1 MNHSARPFNR
11 LLISITTPA
20 LLIAL
25 AVEPVTAQRSRTRSM
40 AGERAAAKAADLEAY
55 QREMRLRNLDGQN
68 KQATEKQ
75 QRLALVQI
83 KEDFERMQVV
93 NNEMMRV
100 VVKSSTLDH
109 KLVSQSL
116 EEINKRARRLKENL
130 KMQDYE
136 VTGAGEE
143 KAATV
148 ADVKASLVTLDD
160 FIMSFVKSPLFQNPQ
175 VIDTNQR
182 AKAGSDLAK
191 IIGMSRDAK
200 KMLVR
205 IEPAH

>member
-11 LLISITTPA
+11 LLISIITPA
-20 LLIAL
+20 LLIVL
-25 AVEPVTAQRSRTRSM
+25 AAGPAAAQRSRSRSM
-40 AGERAAAKAADLEAY
+40 AAERAAAKAADFEAY
-55 QREMRLRNLDGQN
+55 QREMRLRNLGEQN

-75 QRLALVQI
+75 QRLALEQI
-83 KEDFERMQVV
+83 KEDFERMQAV
-93 NNEMMRV
+93 NNDMMRA
-100 VVKSSTLDH
+100 VVKSSSLDH

-136 VTGAGEE
+136 VIGAGED

-148 ADVKASLVTLDD
+148 ADLKASLVTLDD

-175 VIDTNQR
+175 VIDTIQR
-182 AKAGSDLAK
+182 AKAGSDLAN

-205 IEPAH
+205 VEQAH